1 MRRLVV
7 LVASI
12 VLLDT
17 MLYAA
22 LTPLLPDFVER
33 FDLSKTGAG
42 LLVASYAIGV
52 LAGAVPAGFASAR
65 LGAKPAALA
74 GLLVMGV
81 ASVGFAYAD
90 SAWGLGI
97 ARFVQGLGSA
107 LSWAGGLAWLIGAAP
122 RSRRGELLGTALGA
136 AIVGALLGPV
146 LGGVA
151 SVIGEHIAFVGVAV
165 VTVVVALIGAQV
177 PGIPLEGSSMAA
189 IGRAA
194 RDPRFLFGFWL
205 MLLAALLFG
214 VLSVISSLDLD
225 RLGWTA
231 VAIGGLYFFNAS
243 FEAIFNVFVGRAV
256 DRRGTLPVLRLAL
269 PVGIGASLALGWAD
283 NAWLDRRARVP
294 RRDLV
299 GRALHARDG
308 AALVRRGRRRPSTG
322 ARVRAHE
329 RRLGARRHHR
339 ARARRRSQ
347 RLRRRLP
354 GIRPRRSGLGI
365 HALPRRLVQARRHS
379 GPASARPGQIGW
391 SRHSRGAS
399 ARHTDTCEG
408 GCMNLKP
415 LGDRL
420 IVEALEDE
428 AKTESGIVLPDTA
441 KEKPQRG
448 KVLAVGPGS
457 RNDNGDFVA
466 MDLDEGDE
474 IIFSKYG
481 GTEIK
486 LLADEYLI
494 LRESDVLAKVVTSSK
509 PAAAKATAK
518 ATA

>member
-1 MRRLVV
+1 MRRLVI

-74 GLLVMGV
+74 GLLVMGA
-81 ASVGFAYAD
+81 ASIGFAYAD

-214 VLSVISSLDLD
+214 VLSVHLVARSRPARLDGGRDRRALLLQRVLRGD
-225 RLGWTA
+225 LQRLRRPGGRPQRDAPGAAARASGRDRRLARARLGGRR
-231 VAIGGLYFFNAS
+231 VA
-243 FEAIFNVFVGRAV
+243 
-256 DRRGTLPVLRLAL
+256 
-269 PVGIGASLALGWAD
+269 
-283 NAWLDRRARVP
+283 DRRARVP
-294 RRDLV
+294 RR
-299 GRALHARDG
+299 R
-308 AALVRRGRRRPSTG
+308 
-322 ARVRAHE
+322 
-329 RRLGARRHHR
+329 
-339 ARARRRSQ
+339 
-347 RLRRRLP
+347 
-354 GIRPRRSGLGI
+354 
-365 HALPRRLVQARRHS
+365 
-379 GPASARPGQIGW
+379 
-391 SRHSRGAS
+391 SRGARS
-399 ARHTDTCEG
+399 SRPGWCCSRSGADGVGLPQGLAFGLMNG
-408 GCMNLKP
+408 GWA
-415 LGDRL
+415 LGA
-420 IVEALEDE
+420 IIGPALGGALSDF
-428 AKTESGIVLPDTA
+428 G
-441 KEKPQRG
+441 
-448 KVLAVGPGS
+448 
-457 RNDNGDFVA
+457 GDFLA
-466 MDLDEGDE
+466 
-474 IIFSKYG
+474 YG
-481 GTEIK
+481 LGALASAFTLFLVVSYKPVGTQ
-486 LLADEYLI
+486 AQRVPDPV
-494 LRESDVLAKVVTSSK
+494 R
-509 PAAAKATAK
+509 
-518 ATA
+518 

>member
-151 SVIGEHIAFVGVAV
+151 SV
-165 VTVVVALIGAQV
+165 
-177 PGIPLEGSSMAA
+177 
-189 IGRAA
+189 
-194 RDPRFLFGFWL
+194 
-205 MLLAALLFG
+205 
-214 VLSVISSLDLD
+214 
-225 RLGWTA
+225 
-231 VAIGGLYFFNAS
+231 
-243 FEAIFNVFVGRAV
+243 VGRARCV
-256 DRRGTLPVLRLAL
+256 RRRRPGHRRRRP
-269 PVGIGASLALGWAD
+269 
-283 NAWLDRRARVP
+283 DRRAGAGDSARGIV
-294 RRDLV
+294 D
-299 GRALHARDG
+299 GR
-308 AALVRRGRRRPSTG
+308 
-322 ARVRAHE
+322 
-329 RRLGARRHHR
+329 HR
-339 ARARRRSQ
+339 A
-347 RLRRRLP
+347 
-354 GIRPRRSGLGI
+354 
-365 HALPRRLVQARRHS
+365 
-379 GPASARPGQIGW
+379 
-391 SRHSRGAS
+391 
-399 ARHTDTCEG
+399 G
-408 GCMNLKP
+408 GCAT
-415 LGDRL
+415 R
-420 IVEALEDE
+420 VSSSA
-428 AKTESGIVLPDTA
+428 SG
-441 KEKPQRG
+441 
-448 KVLAVGPGS
+448 
-457 RNDNGDFVA
+457 
-466 MDLDEGDE
+466 
-474 IIFSKYG
+474 
-481 GTEIK
+481 
-486 LLADEYLI
+486 
-494 LRESDVLAKVVTSSK
+494 
-509 PAAAKATAK
+509 
-518 ATA
+518 